1 MHVVP
6 ALLELQSRFLDA
18 LYDDAEAGPTEAL
31 VGAGLDPA
39 ARLRIYRHA
48 AAQIHADALRAT
60 YPALLALVGEAF
72 FEQVGVHYRR
82 AHPSRS
88 GNLQAFGAHF
98 ADFLESLQATGTLPY
113 LGDVARLEWQRQQAA
128 LAGTA
133 EALSAGVVGEAFAG
147 VDGAVRI
154 ALHPSVRRFASPHP
168 VLSIWQYAMQPS
180 PGRLTLPEHGDRL
193 LLWRSEAEVAMAPI
207 DAASFACIGA
217 LLCGVTLDAAHAAAR
232 AKDSAFDLPACITS
246 LVAQE
251 LVVAITPVHRKEH
264 PACA

>member
-60 YPALLALVGEAF
+60 YPAVLALVGEAF
-72 FEQVGVHYRR
+72 FEQVGAQYRR

-98 ADFLESLQATGTLPY
+98 ADFLESLPGVSTLPY

-133 EALSAGVVGEAFAG
+133 EALSAGVVEEALAG
-147 VDGAVRI
+147 VEGAVRI
-154 ALHPSVRRFASPHP
+154 ALHPSVQRFASPHP

-180 PGRLTLPEHGDRL
+180 PGRLTLSEHGDRL
-193 LLWRSEAEVAMAPI
+193 LLWRSEGEVAIAPL
-207 DAASFACIGA
+207 DAASFACIDA
-217 LLCGVTLDAAHAAAR
+217 LLGGATLDAADATACAQ
-232 AKDSAFDLPACITS
+232 DFAFDLPACIAS
-246 LVAQE
+246 LAAQE
-251 LVVAITPVHRKEH
+251 LVTAITPVHREEH